1 MKSLVV
7 LFERNT
13 YQSNTDGTAR
23 TWISRDELRKV
34 LGQAK
39 SMRVQIIGYR
49 NAANTG
55 VRLKMYEN
63 SYLDLRPSE
72 TNASGS
78 PFWTGTEATTLRPAP
93 ENISGPFGAN
103 VEFTLEVRNTSAAS
117 QVEFDGIVVV
127 TLILEE

>member
-1 MKSLVV
+1 MKSIVIV
-7 LFERNT
+7 FERST
-13 YQSNTDGTAR
+13 WQSNSDGTLR
-23 TWISRDELRKV
+23 TFVSRDSIREV

-49 NAANTG
+49 NLANTG
-55 VRLKMYEN
+55 VKLKMYEN
-63 SYLDLRPSE
+63 SYLDMRPTE
-72 TNASGS
+72 TNQSGA

-103 VEFTLEVRNTSAAS
+103 VEFVMEVRNTAAGT

-127 TLILEE
+127 TLIIEE